1 MAGPSGQAGYS
12 KRSRLDKLGVK
23 PGMRVGLLGLD
34 DPVFLA
40 ELRQRVAAPCI
51 GRIPK
56 SSDLAFVYLDHVAAL
71 PRLAKTR
78 RSIAQNGAVWA
89 IWPKG
94 RREFREGDIRAFGA
108 SVGLVDVK
116 VIAFSE
122 GLSGLKLVIPVARRG
137 K

>member
-1 MAGPSGQAGYS
+1 MAGPSEQVGYS

-34 DPVFLA
+34 DPLFLA

-56 SSDLAFVYLDHVAAL
+56 NSDLAFVYLDQVATL
-71 PRLAKTR
+71 PKLAKTR
-78 RSIAQNGAVWA
+78 QAIVQNGAVWA

-94 RREFREGDIRAFGA
+94 RREFREDDIRAFGA

-122 GLSGLKLVIPVARRG
+122 ELSGLKLVIPVAQRG